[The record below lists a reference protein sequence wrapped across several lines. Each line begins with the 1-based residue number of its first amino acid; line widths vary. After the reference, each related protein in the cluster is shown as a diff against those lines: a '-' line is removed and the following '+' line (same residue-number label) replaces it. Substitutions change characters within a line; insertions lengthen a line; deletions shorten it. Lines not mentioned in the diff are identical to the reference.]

1 MFKRAVDVVLSEQI
15 MIKIVFSFNSIVM
28 VVSYFEFYYA

>member
-28 VVSYFEFYYA
+28 VSYFEFYYA